1 MPAFDDEVRGLA
13 AEISEARV
21 RLGIPD
27 QDVFGSGGLFS
38 VRTLQLQLRD
48 AVSTVQEGIGF
59 FSLGVRMLASDVY
72 YSGQVFTRASL
83 GNTLKPREV
92 SVRCLRAPP
101 HACLPETTPLPQI
114 VPSPDH
120 ACPRRCP
127 APILPAQDNSCPR
140 SCLPKPSRTHF
151 SAHQSNGLSRVF

>member
-13 AEISEARV
+13 AEISEARL

-48 AVSTVQEGIGF
+48 AVSTVQEGIDF
-59 FSLGVRMLASDVY
+59 FSLGVRMLASDVV

-92 SVRCLRAPP
+92 SVRPL
-101 HACLPETTPLPQI
+101 HTPLQPPPQDIPCPVAACTRLI
-114 VPSPDH
+114 VSSGVSSKH
-120 ACPRRCP
+120 ASLHGF
-127 APILPAQDNSCPR
+127 AVLPCSVLHRMTERGGA
-140 SCLPKPSRTHF
+140 
-151 SAHQSNGLSRVF
+151 A